1 MAQNSCCIKQ
11 KNWNSGAVFP
21 SDFLP
26 SRKATFKQKIKIG
39 LGSDVEGRARFLR
52 RRLTSPFFHYECSD
66 IRFQWDFVCSRQS
79 ESRHLFC
86 PPRQFPFCVDF
97 PFLTRS
103 KGRRVPVVRYQHRLT
118 GSGTKRPAYPA
129 LISIDS
135 CLQLYPHRP
144 CGCSFFFVEK
154 WCC

>member
-1 MAQNSCCIKQ
+1 MGPFFQAISCQ
-11 KNWNSGAVFP
+11 VGA
-21 SDFLP
+21 
-26 SRKATFKQKIKIG
+26 RHFKQKIKIG

-52 RRLTSPFFHYECSD
+52 RRLTSPFSHYECSD
-66 IRFQWDFVCSRQS
+66 IRFQWDFVCSRQC

-154 WCC
+154 WCT